1 MNDKPLWDYKF
12 KHTPDNKFIVESTIN
27 KDNLN
32 YYTLQQAH
40 MEEKILKDF
49 LNTIR
54 IETHDGFYE
63 FLDKFS
69 DWDKEKQNSA
79 IYLFSDL
86 LHEMY
91 KVQREG
97 EN

>member
-1 MNDKPLWDYKF
+1 MNNKPLWNHKF
-12 KHTPDNKFIVESTIN
+12 SHTADKFIVRSEI
-27 KDNLN
+27 DRDLLN
-32 YYTLQQAH
+32 QYSLRQAH
-40 MEEKILKDF
+40 GEEKILKDF
-49 LNTIR
+49 LNTVR

-69 DWDKEKQNSA
+69 DWDKEKKHQA

-91 KVQREG
+91 KIDKDG
-97 EN
+97 ED